1 MNTQVNPQN
10 VVSVNHN
17 LPQYYPTNPPTMPV
31 NAQPAMG
38 PMSGSAPQA
47 VYGMPQNKSGSNNK
61 SCFLVSGIVL
71 FVVCCVCTVLLSV
84 LVYGGVM
91 TLEEHKEIIVS
102 ELGRTVCE
110 KSDSDLSKVYRTK
123 TLEEFRQSTTEAD
136 FVKQAKKIS
145 NICNNLEGKSVV
157 DLYSQGVIF
166 GIEGVSPYDTGVNK
180 MSLVVPNYNGD
191 GVSIVMVGNTQEGFK
206 IKKFVIAEVASQ

>member
-17 LPQYYPTNPPTMPV
+17 LPQHYPAGPS
-31 NAQPAMG
+31 AMG
-38 PMSGSAPQA
+38 VNVQPTVGSVSGSAPQA
-47 VYGMPQNKSGSNNK
+47 VYGVPQNKAGSKNK
-61 SCFLVSGIVL
+61 SCFLISGIVL
-71 FVVCCVCTVLLSV
+71 FVVCCVCTVFLSV
-84 LVYGGVM
+84 LVNGNV
-91 TLEEHKEIIVS
+91 TAVEQHKKIIVS
-102 ELGRTVCE
+102 ELDKTVCE
-110 KSDSDLSKVYRTK
+110 KSDSDLSRVYRTK

-145 NICNNLEGKSVV
+145 GICNHLEGKSAI
-157 DLYSQGVIF
+157 DLYSQGIIL

-180 MSLVVPNYNGD
+180 MALVVSNYNGD

-206 IKKFVIAEVASQ
+206 IKNFVIAEVASK